1 MFMNK
6 GRFIRRTR
14 LCLIKPLQR
23 SRYSSSK
30 VSVGTKF
37 TSMKEIKEYLDTP
50 SWSLLEYLR
59 NDTNSEEITD
69 EQKLPS
75 VTSVKKLLKLSGFD
89 SEGVDIPQIQQRL
102 AKQLIFLENLQRVP
116 LGDSS
121 DNTAFARIQPRTIKQ
136 LNYKGLLQKIED
148 QKNNKFE
155 DEVSGSWD
163 PLTNSAKSKNG
174 YFVVTKKTT

>member
-6 GRFIRRTR
+6 GRFIIGTR
-14 LCLIKPLQR
+14 SCQIKPLQC
-23 SRYSSSK
+23 SKYSSSK
-30 VSVGTKF
+30 VSVGSKF

-59 NDTNSEEITD
+59 NDTNTEEITD

-75 VTSVKKLLKLSGFD
+75 VASVKKLLKLSGFD

-102 AKQLIFLENLQRVP
+102 AKQLIFLQNLQRAP
-116 LGDSS
+116 LDDSC
-121 DNTAFARIQPRTIKQ
+121 DNTAFARIQPRTTKPI
-136 LNYKGLLQKIED
+136 NYKDLLQKIED

-155 DEVSGSWD
+155 DEVSGYWN
-163 PLTNSAKSKNG
+163 PLANNIKSKNG
-174 YFVVTKKTT
+174 YFIVTKKTT